1 MGARKSVAM
10 AGSLLLPI
18 RLNPARIM
26 STKTQWIILIAA
38 TPFLV
43 LALIF
48 ALLSVP
54 TDAPKEEEGHRILQE
69 DDSFSRPDCRIITV
83 RVLVEDDAT
92 EGEVDDILDQVI
104 QEYKLDWDDVTAWA
118 YPFSDEEQ
126 VGQLEY
132 TEWPK
137 GVKSYSDCY

>member
-1 MGARKSVAM
+1 
-10 AGSLLLPI
+10 
-18 RLNPARIM
+18 M

-38 TPFLV
+38 APFLV
-43 LALIF
+43 IGLMF
-48 ALLSVP
+48 AFLSIP
-54 TDAPKEEEGHRILQE
+54 TSDSEGEKGHRIFQE
-69 DDSFSRPDCRIITV
+69 DDSFSESDCKRIIV

-92 EGEVDDILDQVI
+92 EREVDDILKQVVE
-104 QEYKLDWDDVTAWA
+104 EYKPDWDDVTAWA

-137 GVKSYSDCY
+137 GAQSYSSCY